1 MLEYFK
7 REEVMNRRINRE
19 KGVITVYEDL
29 ILNRDADE
37 LISDNFNDDSDAL
50 ISEVFRDREIPENDE
65 EDDNEDTY
73 ILSAVRQALDNRE
86 RYAGYIGRVLEGW
99 TYERLGEMEKAILL
113 MGCAEFDLKQIQAA
127 VIIDEYVS
135 LAKKYCD
142 ADSYK
147 LINGVLDRI

>member
-1 MLEYFK
+1 
-7 REEVMNRRINRE
+7 MNRRINRE

-29 ILNRDADE
+29 ILDRDTNE
-37 LISDNFNDDSDAL
+37 LIADNFSEDSEALIAEVFKDRDIQEADDS
-50 ISEVFRDREIPENDE
+50 ENTDDE
-65 EDDNEDTY
+65 Y
-73 ILSAVRQALDNRE
+73 IFSVIRQALDNKE
-86 RYAGYIGRVLEGW
+86 RYSGYIDQVLEGW
-99 TYERLGEMEKAILL
+99 TYDRLGEVEKALLL

-142 ADSYK
+142 SDSYK